1 MQDKDLMQ
9 DILLLEKGAC
19 DLYMH
24 GTIEAST
31 KSIHDK
37 FSQALTSS
45 LSMQSRIYDQM
56 AANGWYKTDQ
66 AQPQQIDTVRQ
77 KFENQQTC

>member
-31 KSIHDK
+31 KSVNEK
-37 FSQALTSS
+37 FRNALTSS
-45 LSMQSRIYDQM
+45 LSMQNRIYDQM
-56 AANGWYKTDQ
+56 MANGWYQTEN
-66 AQPQQIDTVRQ
+66 AQQSQIDTVRQ
-77 KFENQQTC
+77 KFENQLS

>member
-31 KSIHDK
+31 KSVSEAFK
-37 FSQALTSS
+37 RALTSS
-45 LSMQSRIYDQM
+45 LNMQGHIYDTM
-56 AANGWYKTDQ
+56 AQNGWY
-66 AQPQQIDTVRQ
+66 QPQNAPQSEIDTVRQ
-77 KFENQQTC
+77 KFENQTTC